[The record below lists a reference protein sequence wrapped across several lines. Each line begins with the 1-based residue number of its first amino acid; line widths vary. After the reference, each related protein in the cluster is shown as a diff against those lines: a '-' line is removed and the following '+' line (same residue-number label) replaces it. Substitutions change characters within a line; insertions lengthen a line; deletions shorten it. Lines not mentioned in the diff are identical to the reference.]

1 MAVHR
6 QLLLALGVA
15 AGLCGCS
22 VGPDYQFPEV
32 SLPVRFGA
40 SSRATVSPATAPE
53 PESVRWWQ
61 TLHDPELDRLVEQAV
76 AYNPDIEIAL
86 TRVQA
91 VRTQENIVISSALP
105 SAEAS
110 GAIGQ
115 GTGNDLTKGRAAP
128 ALRSAMNNTSL
139 SKETRVGGFDAAWE
153 LDLWGRYRRQ
163 LEAVRDD
170 AQALAEMRNTVLI
183 TVISDVVRSYTNLR
197 GLQLRLHITQKAV
210 KAAQKTV
217 TIAQARASGG
227 ITNDLDL
234 ALAKRELAV
243 VQARVPVLFGA
254 IAQAESRLALL
265 VGTFSADVEPGLR
278 AYRGLPRV
286 PSRLRPGVPAELLR
300 RRPDIRQAERQLAA
314 ATARIGVA
322 TANLFPT
329 IALVGAEGLQG
340 GEITSASAA
349 KSKPPL
355 TNIWSFGPGAYWPL
369 LDFGRLDALINVQ
382 ELAAHEALVN
392 YKRTILL
399 SVEEVDN
406 AIKQYRAQQQQLRE
420 LSVAQ
425 EQGQRAVTLATER
438 YERGITDFLNL
449 LDAQRQEFGIE
460 DQAAVAQEA
469 VVIQYV
475 ALYKALGGGWEL
487 YDVLPPIRD
496 AHPAVIATVRRLTN
510 DWH

>member
-6 QLLLALGVA
+6 RFLLALGVA

-32 SLPVRFGA
+32 SLPVHFGA
-40 SSRATVSPATAPE
+40 PSRVTVSQATAPE
-53 PESVRWWQ
+53 PESLRWWQ
-61 TLHDPELDRLVEQAV
+61 TLHDPQLNRLVEQAV

-91 VRTQENIVISSALP
+91 VRTQETVVISSALP

-110 GAIGQ
+110 GAAGQ
-115 GTGNDLTKGRAAP
+115 GTGTDLTKGRASP
-128 ALRSAMNNTSL
+128 ALRSATNNAGL
-139 SKETRVGGFDAAWE
+139 SKITQLGGFDASWE

-170 AQALAEMRNTVLI
+170 AQALAEMRNAVLI
-183 TVISDVVRSYTNLR
+183 TVISDVVRNYTNLR
-197 GLQLRLHITQKAV
+197 GLQLRLQITRKAE
-210 KAAQKTV
+210 KSAQKTV
-217 TIAQARASGG
+217 AIAQARASGG

-243 VQARVPVLFGA
+243 VQARVPVLIGA
-254 IAQAESRLALL
+254 IAHAESQIALL
-265 VGTFSADVEPGLR
+265 VGTFSSDVEPGLR

-286 PSRLRPGVPAELLR
+286 PSRLRPGAPAELLR
-300 RRPDIRQAERQLAA
+300 RRPDIRQAERQLAS

-329 IALVGAEGLQG
+329 VALVGAEGLQG
-340 GEITSASAA
+340 GELSTPH
-349 KSKPPL
+349 KPTV
-355 TNIWSFGPGAYWPL
+355 TNVWSFGPGAYWPL

-392 YKRTILL
+392 YKKTILL
-399 SVEEVDN
+399 SVEEVGD
-406 AIKQYRAQQQQLRE
+406 AVKQYRAQQQQLRE

-425 EQGQRAVTLATER
+425 EQGQRAVNLATER
-438 YERGITDFLNL
+438 YERGITDFLYL
-449 LDAQRQEFGIE
+449 LDAQRQEFVIE

-487 YDVLPPIRD
+487 YDELPPVR
-496 AHPAVIATVRRLTN
+496 AGQPAVIATARRLAN